1 MIDDLHLWL
10 FSLLAGDAALQ
21 ADLGDPARI
30 FDKPPPRRALPSLY
44 LGRIEASDW
53 STDDGLGQAFI
64 ATLHIYSRGPSRA
77 ELYRIASRIS
87 ELLASESWPGLAGST
102 RIVLATEMS
111 ASFAHLRE
119 EAAFHGIIRFRFL
132 CEPSS
137 T

>member
-77 ELYRIASRIS
+77 ELYRIAGRIS
-87 ELLASESWPGLAGST
+87 ELFASASLPAVAGSA
-102 RIVLATEMS
+102 RIVLATKLS
-111 ASFAHLRE
+111 ASFAHLRA
-119 EAAFHGIIRFRFL
+119 EAAFHGINRFRFL
-132 CEPSS
+132 SEPSS